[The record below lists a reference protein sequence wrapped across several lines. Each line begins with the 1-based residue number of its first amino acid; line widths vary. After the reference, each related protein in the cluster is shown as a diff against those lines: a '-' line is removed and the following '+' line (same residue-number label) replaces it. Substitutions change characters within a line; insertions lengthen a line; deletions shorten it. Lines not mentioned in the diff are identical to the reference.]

1 MADIDYFKKFND
13 TYGHDCGDL
22 VLKSV
27 ADILINSLYGHG
39 YAVRWGGEEFII
51 VLENTTL
58 DEGVKLLNEIKD
70 LVCKSCVFYD
80 ELRLSITMTFGITE
94 GSEDSIH
101 ELLKEVD
108 TLLYQGKENGRNQIV
123 VKKG

>member
-27 ADILINSLYGHG
+27 ADILINSLYGRG

>member
-1 MADIDYFKKFND
+1 M
-13 TYGHDCGDL
+13 
-22 VLKSV
+22 
-27 ADILINSLYGHG
+27 
-39 YAVRWGGEEFII
+39 
-51 VLENTTL
+51 
-58 DEGVKLLNEIKD
+58 NEIKD